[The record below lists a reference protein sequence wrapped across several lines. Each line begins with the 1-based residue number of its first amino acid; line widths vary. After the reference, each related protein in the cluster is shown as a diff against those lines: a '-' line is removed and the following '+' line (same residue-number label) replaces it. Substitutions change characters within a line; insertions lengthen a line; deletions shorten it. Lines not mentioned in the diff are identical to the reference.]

1 MSRRVRVA
9 VLASG
14 RGSNF
19 KAILDHIRLGILRG
33 VEVPL
38 LIYSDED
45 APVKRI
51 AESYGVDAIFV
62 KHRGVPRAEREAQ
75 IVEALEQYGVDI
87 VAMAGYDY
95 ILSSWFIEKYRWR
108 VLNIHPSLLPFAGG
122 KGMYGRRVHMEVF
135 RSGVKVSGAT
145 VHFADIA
152 VDAGP
157 IIDQIPVYIGDIY
170 LLGIDRD
177 AKVDMI
183 ADRVLVFEHRL
194 YSRVLQMLA
203 DGLVEVVE
211 EPVKIVRPV
220 DDGGRIRF
228 VEEEEVVTRA
238 VVKADKSWFREWCS
252 RQMVFFEYQAE
263 EWARSGK
270 RLEQLLGPIPI
281 DYCPPANP

>member
-1 MSRRVRVA
+1 VRVA

-19 KAILDHIRLGILRG
+19 KAMLDHERLGVLRG
-33 VEVPL
+33 VSIVA

-45 APVKRI
+45 APVKEVAKR
-51 AESYGVDAIFV
+51 YGVDAYFV
-62 KHRGVPRAEREAQ
+62 KHRGVPRPERERQ
-75 IVEALEQYGVDI
+75 MIEILDSYSVDV

-95 ILSSWFIEKYRWR
+95 ILSSEFIERYRWR
-108 VLNIHPSLLPFAGG
+108 ILNIHPSLLPFAGG

-145 VHFADIA
+145 VHFADVA

-170 LLGIDRD
+170 GKDVDRD
-177 AKVDMI
+177 AKIDLI

-194 YSRVLQMLA
+194 YSRVLQLMA
-203 DGLVEVVE
+203 DGLVRVVE
-211 EPVKIVRPV
+211 EVAKVVKPI

-228 VEEEEVVTRA
+228 VDEEVVVTRA
-238 VVKADKSWFREWCS
+238 VVEAGPGWFRDWCERQRAYVELQEREW
-252 RQMVFFEYQAE
+252 
-263 EWARSGK
+263 RSAGK
-270 RLEQLLGPIPI
+270 PLDEVLGPIPKH
-281 DYCPPANP
+281 YCPPSIA